1 MKAFEDARSN
11 SRMKDTKA
19 ESIRK
24 LLQSGDSC
32 KEIIIGLFDEFVPK
46 KRTKRGADGEDHP
59 TEGYGCRICQV
70 PIKGHVCLYCEVCST
85 SKDKVSVHCV
95 CLPLLLTIVSY

>member
-1 MKAFEDARSN
+1 
-11 SRMKDTKA
+11 
-19 ESIRK
+19 
-24 LLQSGDSC
+24 
-32 KEIIIGLFDEFVPK
+32 
-46 KRTKRGADGEDHP
+46 
-59 TEGYGCRICQV
+59 V